1 MGPRHINVYVD
12 EILKTKNKKKKL
24 MEFVPQ
30 KKKKNDGIQNI
41 RIYPLAN
48 PHSSGSSDKNGLTP
62 HETLTTCQRQN
73 INFRACMEMV
83 SHISLKR
90 R

>member
-1 MGPRHINVYVD
+1 MYVD
-12 EILKTKNKKKKL
+12 EIKNFL

-30 KKKKNDGIQNI
+30 KKKKKHDGIQNI
-41 RIYPLAN
+41 MIYPLAG
-48 PHSSGSSDKNGLTP
+48 PQVRRTKMAHG
-62 HETLTTCQRQN
+62 QRQS
-73 INFRACMEMV
+73 INFRACMEMG

>member
-1 MGPRHINVYVD
+1 MRF
-12 EILKTKNKKKKL
+12 KKKIHGIRSS
-24 MEFVPQ
+24 

-41 RIYPLAN
+41 RIYPLAG
-48 PHSSGSSDKNGLTP
+48 PQVRRTKMAHG
-62 HETLTTCQRQN
+62 QRQS
-73 INFRACMEMV
+73 INFRACMEMG